1 MPTCAQKQ
9 SIYCPS
15 FPLPNC
21 PSPHKLRVA
30 ANNAK
35 KTREIRVTSDPAALA
50 TADRIVLPGVGHF
63 ADCMANLKARD
74 GLIEALEEQ
83 VIKGGKPFLGICV
96 GMQLMADIGREDG
109 ETAGLGWISG
119 SVDKITPGPDL
130 AVPHMGW
137 NEIAP
142 TRAHPVLAGLEADPH
157 FYFVHSY
164 AFSPKDPAHAAASA
178 QYGAGF
184 TAAIAHK
191 NLFGTQFHPEK
202 SQKSGLKLLSNFV
215 TWTP

>member
-1 MPTCAQKQ
+1 MKMIALIDYG
-9 SIYCPS
+9 SGNIHS
-15 FPLPNC
+15 AARA
-21 PSPHKLRVA
+21 LRVA

-35 KTREIRVTSDPAALA
+35 KTREIRITSDPDALA

-96 GMQLMADIGREDG
+96 GMQLMADIGLEDG
-109 ETAGLGWISG
+109 ETKGLGWISG
-119 SVDKITPGPDL
+119 KVEPIKPAENL

-137 NEIAP
+137 NAL
-142 TRAHPVLAGLEADPH
+142 RPVAEHDVLQGLSAQSH
-157 FYFVHSY
+157 TYFVHSY
-164 AFSPKDPAHAAASA
+164 AFNASSQSTVMA
-178 QYGAGF
+178 TTEYGQTI
-184 TAAIAHK
+184 TAAIARD

-202 SQKSGLKLLSNFV
+202 SQKAGLQLLSNFV
-215 TWTP
+215 KWTP